1 MSTDD
6 VGGLIRKLF
15 GVGNLA
21 EVHDKALKGV
31 MVMLVVMVAMLVV
44 VMMVMVKLMAGRQI
58 SLCANALAQ
67 QYIHRQFTHRR
78 FYNLHTVA
86 R

>member
-44 VMMVMVKLMAGRQI
+44 VMMVMVELMAGRQI